1 MDSSIA
7 FIGAGNMAG
16 SLIAGLLGKGTAP
29 DNIIACDTDT
39 GKLAALKAETGI
51 RTMRS
56 EHAAATADVL
66 VLAIKPQVMAEVC
79 CALQPHIGDR
89 NVVIVSIAAGISL
102 DSLRQWLGKERA
114 IVRTMPNTPSLV
126 AEGATA
132 LFANPATS
140 DQQKQLAAD
149 VMAAV
154 GITCWLEKESDI
166 DTITALS
173 GSGPAYFF
181 LLMEAMEKAAIAM
194 GLDAGTA
201 RRFAVQTAKGAGQ
214 LAAHQ
219 ARANPE
225 VPPAELRRR
234 VTSPGGTT
242 ERAINSLEREG
253 FTAIVER
260 AMQAA
265 RLRSAEL
272 GSANT
277 TDTNH
282 ITGKESH

>member
-1 MDSSIA
+1 LNSSIA

-29 DNIIACDTDT
+29 QNIIACDTDT
-39 GKLAALKAETGI
+39 HKLAALHDETGI
-51 RTMRS
+51 RTMDS
-56 EHAAATADVL
+56 EQAAATADVL
-66 VLAIKPQVMAEVC
+66 VLAVKPQVMAEVC

-89 NVVIVSIAAGISL
+89 KLVIVSIAAGISL
-102 DSLRQWLGKERA
+102 ASLQQWLGETRA

-126 AEGATA
+126 GEGATA
-132 LFANPATS
+132 LFANQATS
-140 DQQKQLAAD
+140 DLQKQLAAD

-154 GITCWLEKESDI
+154 GITCWLQHETEI
-166 DTITALS
+166 DAITALS

-194 GLDAGTA
+194 GLDAEIA
-201 RRFAVQTAKGAGQ
+201 RRFAIQTAKGAGK

-219 ARANPE
+219 AAARPA

-234 VTSPGGTT
+234 VSSPGGTT
-242 ERAINSLEREG
+242 ERAISSFEREG
-253 FTAIVER
+253 FAAVVER

-272 GSANT
+272 GSG
-277 TDTNH
+277 DTADTSH
-282 ITGKESH
+282 TTGKESN

>member
-29 DNIIACDTDT
+29 KNIIACDTDT
-39 GKLAALKAETGI
+39 SKLAALQAETGI
-51 RTMRS
+51 HILDS
-56 EHAAATADVL
+56 ERAAATADVL
-66 VLAIKPQVMAEVC
+66 VLAVKPQVMADVC
-79 CALQPHIGDR
+79 CALEPHIGDR
-89 NVVIVSIAAGISL
+89 DVVIVSIAAGVSL
-102 DSLRQWLGKERA
+102 DSLQQWLGQKRA

-132 LFANPATS
+132 LFANQATS
-140 DQQKQLAAD
+140 DQQKQLADD
-149 VMAAV
+149 VMGAV
-154 GITCWLEKESDI
+154 GITCWLKQESDI
-166 DTITALS
+166 DAITALS

-201 RRFAVQTAKGAGQ
+201 RRFAIQTAKGAGQ

-219 ARANPE
+219 ASARPE

-242 ERAINSLEREG
+242 ERAINSFEHEG

-272 GSANT
+272 GSA
-277 TDTNH
+277 DTAGTSH
-282 ITGKESH
+282 ITHKESN